1 MLGAHSLVRS
11 NEIGPTGLPL
21 FDATD
26 PRSPGG
32 RTLGG
37 SGRWA
42 VGGGPYSGQVYMHMG
57 MPSPGRWLA
66 F

>member
-1 MLGAHSLVRS
+1 
-11 NEIGPTGLPL
+11 
-21 FDATD
+21 
-26 PRSPGG
+26 
-32 RTLGG
+32 
-37 SGRWA
+37 